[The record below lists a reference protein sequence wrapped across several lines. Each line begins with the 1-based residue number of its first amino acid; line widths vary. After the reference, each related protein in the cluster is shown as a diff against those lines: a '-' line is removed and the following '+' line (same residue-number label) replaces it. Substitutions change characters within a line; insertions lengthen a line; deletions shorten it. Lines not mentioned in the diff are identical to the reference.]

1 MIENEVNEAG
11 KRGLMSFNH
20 IIGQEAAKQLLQNA
34 LRKHAV
40 SHAYLFSGPAGAGQ
54 LQTALVFAK
63 ALFCTELEDDACG
76 QCLEC
81 RKVEHGNHPDL
92 TMIEPDG
99 ASIKIDQ
106 IRELQRIFSYRSENR
121 NPKVYIIDH
130 AEKMTTQAANSL
142 LKFLEEPQSPAV
154 AILIA
159 ENGQALLPTIQSR
172 VQSVPFRSLSPQMM
186 EQVLVGEGYPA
197 ALVRCAVH
205 LASGLDGCR
214 KILNENWFAEIRNV
228 VLQLGKESLN
238 RTGPAMITASQ
249 KVFKTELSD
258 HLDIL
263 FSLFHLWFKDMI
275 HVQYGRKES
284 LVFIDQAEYISGHAS
299 ARSTAQWVSY
309 MDLAAECQ
317 KKLRYNVNGQL
328 CVEQLLMGLG
338 GNTPA

>member
-1 MIENEVNEAG
+1 
-11 KRGLMSFNH
+11 MSFNN
-20 IIGQEAAKQLLQNA
+20 ILGQEAAKQLLQNA
-34 LRKHAV
+34 LRREAV
-40 SHAYLFSGPAGAGQ
+40 SHAYLFSGPVGAGQ
-54 LQTALVFAK
+54 LETAMTFAK
-63 ALFCTELEDDACG
+63 ALFCTESQDDACG

-92 TMIEPDG
+92 TLIEPDG

-106 IRELQRIFSYRSENR
+106 IRELQRIFSYRSEKN

-130 AEKMTTQAANSL
+130 ADKMTVQAANSL
-142 LKFLEEPQSPAV
+142 LKFLEEPQVPAV

-172 VQSVPFRSLSPQMM
+172 SQTVPFRALNPEMM
-186 EQVLVGEGYPA
+186 EQALVSEGYPSS
-197 ALVRCAVH
+197 LVRCAVQ
-205 LASGLDGCR
+205 LASGLEGCK

-228 VLQLGKESLN
+228 MLQLGKESLS
-238 RTGPAMITASQ
+238 RSGVAMITANQ
-249 KVFKTELSD
+249 KVFKSGLSE

-275 HVQYGRKES
+275 HVQYGRQDR
-284 LVFIDQAEYISGHAS
+284 LVFIDQAEFISGHAS

-309 MDLAAECQ
+309 MDLASECQ

-328 CVEQLLMGLG
+328 CLEQLLMGLG
-338 GNTPA
+338 GTQA

>member
-1 MIENEVNEAG
+1 
-11 KRGLMSFNH
+11 MSFND
-20 IIGQEAAKQLLQNA
+20 ILGQEAAKQLLQSA
-34 LRKHAV
+34 LRRHAV
-40 SHAYLFSGPAGAGQ
+40 SHAYLFSGPKGAGQ
-54 LQTALVFAK
+54 TDMAVAFAK

-92 TMIEPDG
+92 TMIGPDG

-106 IRELQRIFSYRSENR
+106 IRELQRLFSYRSEHR
-121 NPKVYIIDH
+121 NPKVYIIEQ

-142 LKFLEEPQSPAV
+142 LKFLEEPQVPVV

-172 VQSVPFRSLSPQMM
+172 VQKVPFRALSPQMM
-186 EQVLVGEGYPA
+186 EQVLVGEGYPH
-197 ALVRCAVH
+197 ALVRCAVQ
-205 LASGLDGCR
+205 LASGLEGCR

-238 RTGPAMITASQ
+238 RSGSAIITASQ
-249 KVFKTELSD
+249 KVFKTELSE
-258 HLDIL
+258 HLDMM
-263 FSLFHLWFKDMI
+263 FSLFHLWCKDMI

-299 ARSTAQWVSY
+299 ARSTAQWVSC

-328 CVEQLLMGLG
+328 CLEQLLIGLG